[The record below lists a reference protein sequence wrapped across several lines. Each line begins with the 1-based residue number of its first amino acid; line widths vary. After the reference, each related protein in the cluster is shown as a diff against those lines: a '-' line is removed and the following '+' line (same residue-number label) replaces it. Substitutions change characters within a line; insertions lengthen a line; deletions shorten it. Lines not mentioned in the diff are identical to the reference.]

1 MKKPNISTENL
12 KISTENLKR
21 KFGISWYLSFLLA
34 GEFFIAFAVATFLSY
49 QFSDIFQKLLKIPT
63 TAWILIFGL
72 TIVVTFSFTLN
83 KVFLS
88 PIRKLD
94 ESMEEVT
101 KGNFAVR
108 LEETSHY
115 RDVEHI
121 YRNFNLMTRELEAN
135 EMLKSDFISN
145 VSHEIKTPIT
155 AIEGYAMLLQDS
167 DEEDRAKC
175 IEKILLN
182 TNRLSELV
190 GNILLLS
197 KLDNQ
202 NIKAKAEVFSL
213 DEQIRQTILM
223 LEPKWTQK
231 NVEFDVELDNIA
243 YNGNAGIIMH
253 VWYNLIDNA
262 IKFSPESGTVRITL
276 KKEDREIIFN
286 VDDSGPGIDSALKK
300 RIFDKFYQCDSSHKS
315 EGNGLGL
322 SLVKR
327 ILDIYD
333 GSASTENLP
342 KGGCRFTVRMPIQ

>member
-1 MKKPNISTENL
+1 MKKITVSTE
-12 KISTENLKR
+12 KLKR

-34 GEFFIAFAVATFLSY
+34 GEFLIALVLASFLSY
-49 QFSDIFQKLLKIPT
+49 QFSDVFQKLLKIPT
-63 TAWILIFGL
+63 PAWVVIFGL
-72 TIVVTFSFTLN
+72 IIVVTFSFTLN
-83 KVFLS
+83 KLFLF

-94 ESMEEVT
+94 ESMEEVA
-101 KGNFAVR
+101 KGNFAIR
-108 LEETSHY
+108 LEEKSNY
-115 RDVEHI
+115 RDIEHI
-121 YRNFNLMTRELEAN
+121 YKNFNLMARELEAN

-167 DEEDRAKC
+167 DEEDKAKY

-202 NIKAKAEVFSL
+202 NIKAKSEIFRL

-223 LEPKWTQK
+223 LEPKWAQK
-231 NVEFDVELDNIA
+231 NVEFDVDLDSIS

-262 IKFSPESGTVRITL
+262 IKFSPESGTVKIML
-276 KKEDREIIFN
+276 KADEREIVFH

-327 ILDIYD
+327 ILDIYS
-333 GSASTENLP
+333 GAASTENLP
-342 KGGCRFTVRMPIQ
+342 EGGCRFTVKMPLK